1 MRKLLFATAA
11 LLTALTGPVLAQNT
25 AATGESVEN
34 GAAAPSDGVSPAVLR
49 EVREMALAADKA
61 AATPEPE
68 KSEEAIAAEKKAI
81 ERHRDGFFARIEE
94 RE

>member
-1 MRKLLFATAA
+1 MRRLLLATATLSI
-11 LLTALTGPVLAQNT
+11 LLASPTLAQNT
-25 AATGESVEN
+25 AAPGER
-34 GAAAPSDGVSPAVLR
+34 SDDSGVSPAVLR

-68 KSEEAIAAEKKAI
+68 KSEETIVAEKKAI

-94 RE
+94 RG